1 MQKFLE
7 HMQMCVVQI
16 VDRIAQTQ
24 MGKSRTNAIE
34 YEEYIIP
41 TSKKHKIP
49 LPGNRFPDYAG
60 SSWKA
65 MCLKLTEVYQDKE
78 MRISEKSAGSKK
90 E

>member
-1 MQKFLE
+1 
-7 HMQMCVVQI
+7 MCVVQI
-16 VDRIAQTQ
+16 VDRIAQIQ
-24 MGKSRTNAIE
+24 MGKSRTDAIE

-41 TSKKHKIP
+41 TSKKYKTP

-65 MCLKLTEVYQDKE
+65 MCLKLTEVYQEME
-78 MRISEKSAGSKK
+78 MRIQKKSAGRKK